1 MRSLAPLFRAL
12 AAALLLNVALLS
24 VAQTAWAQAQPGGLV
39 ISEIRWRGPRGILDE
54 FVEIYNASGAAHTV
68 AAADGSAGYAVV
80 ASDGIVRCVVPNGT
94 VIPHRGHFLC
104 VNATPEFGYSLGSQ
118 PAGNGTTA
126 TGDASFLLDLTEPD
140 PDGSGPR
147 LAYQSGV
154 ALFRTV
160 LPINFTLANRL
171 DAVGSRGEPNA
182 LYREGA
188 GLPDL
193 LPRSINYS
201 WYRDLGS
208 GRPKDTGDNAADFF
222 FVSPD
227 GTDAGAGAR
236 LGAPGPE
243 NLSSPRGNDIAE
255 VPDALI
261 APCLDRSLSPNR
273 LRFSDPYLDTL
284 TPTTT
289 WENGTLAVRR
299 RFFNNTGRPVT
310 RLRFRVIIFTTFPST
325 TLADLRLVSSPDE
338 EIHNPC
344 TGATQL
350 VKGLKLEQGTAILQP
365 NGGGHN
371 STVSAE
377 TVTLANPLPAV
388 DDPATPE
395 PENAI
400 DVQFLLAVVQTGTF
414 RFFVVIETLP

>member
-1 MRSLAPLFRAL
+1 MRSLSRICRAL
-12 AAALLLNVALLS
+12 TASFLLNLVFLS
-24 VAQTAWAQAQPGGLV
+24 AEQSASAQVQPGGLI
-39 ISEIRWRGPRGILDE
+39 ISEIRWRGPRGMLDE

-68 AAADGSAGYAVV
+68 AADGSPGYAVV
-80 ASDGIVRCVVPNGT
+80 ASDGIVRCLIPNGT
-94 VIPHRGHFLC
+94 VIPFRGHFLC
-104 VNATPEFGYSLGSQ
+104 VNSTPDFGYSLASQ

-126 TGDASFLLDLTEPD
+126 TGDASFALDLPEPD
-140 PDGSGPR
+140 PDGSGP
-147 LAYQSGV
+147 LQPYQAGV
-154 ALFRTV
+154 ALFRTA
-160 LPINFTLANRL
+160 LPLNFTLANRL

-182 LYREGA
+182 LYREGV

-193 LPRSINYS
+193 IGRSINYS
-201 WYRDLGS
+201 WYRDLAS
-208 GRPKDTGDNAADFF
+208 ALPKDTGDNAADFL

-227 GTDAGAGAR
+227 GASIGAGAR

-243 NLSSPRGNDIAE
+243 NLSSPRAKLVAE
-255 VPDALI
+255 APDALI
-261 APCLDRSLSPNR
+261 APCLDRSLAPNR
-273 LRFSDPYLDTL
+273 TRFTDPYPDTL

-299 RFFNNTGRPVT
+299 RIFNNTGQPAT
-310 RLRFRVIIFTTFPST
+310 RLRFRVITLTTFPSSG
-325 TLADLRLVSSPDE
+325 LADLRLLSSPDE
-338 EIHNPC
+338 EIGNPC

-350 VKGLKLEQGTAILQP
+350 VRGVRLEQGTAILQP

-371 STVSAE
+371 STVSAD

-400 DVQFLLAVVQTGTF
+400 DVQFLLGVVRTGTF